1 MSEAPP
7 DSTRQG
13 STDRAPWKE
22 TPIMTDFSRK
32 AARLQF
38 VALLTVLAV
47 ALIVA
52 TGITTGAFVLSFS
65 VLRDLARQG
74 LLPEDL
80 AWIFPAMIDGAIFLS
95 TVAVVVLNKLDIA
108 ARDKRFY
115 IALAMVVICISVYGN
130 AYHAYHAASAAQR
143 NVAAGTDLGFTPLS
157 PVGASLIA
165 IIPPFLVLAL
175 THGVG
180 ILIKAIGAAH
190 TQYQNATRN
199 DAGQQSY
206 PDHDAPDADI
216 APIEPT
222 AGLFPASE
230 PVAHSQLDD
239 AAPAAGGVD
248 GLTAPAAS
256 SVASPVTVPDDRARA
271 TNDVAALSNAVA
283 GGDIEP
289 RNDASGLPSAL
300 QFVEHS
306 DQFDD
311 DGVRA
316 TARLRL
322 TEPNLT
328 WAEIAARTD
337 VRAASTALRRWTRAK
352 ETMATAGFIIDEDNP
367 LAVQEQ
373 LPVRELVAQ

>member
-143 NVAAGTDLGFTPLS
+143 NVAAGTDLGFIPLS

-199 DAGQQSY
+199 DAGQQPY
-206 PDHDAPDADI
+206 PADYTPDADI
-216 APIEPT
+216 APIETT
-222 AGLFPASE
+222 AKLFPASE
-230 PVAHSQLDD
+230 PVAHPQLVD
-239 AAPAAGGVD
+239 AAPAAGSID

-256 SVASPVTVPDDRARA
+256 SVASPVTVPDDRAPA
-271 TNDVAALSNAVA
+271 TNDVAPLSNAVA

-352 ETMATAGFIIDEDNP
+352 ETMATAGFIVDEDNP

>member
-32 AARLQF
+32 AARVQF

-52 TGITTGAFVLSFS
+52 TGITTGAFILSFS

-108 ARDKRFY
+108 VRDKRFY

-143 NVAAGTDLGFTPLS
+143 SVASGTDLGFVPLS

-165 IIPPFLVLAL
+165 VIPPFLVLAL

-190 TQYQNATRN
+190 TQYQNAIRN
-199 DAGQQSY
+199 DAGQQ
-206 PDHDAPDADI
+206 PHHRNDASRADI
-216 APIEPT
+216 APTET
-222 AGLFPASE
+222 ATGLFPVS
-230 PVAHSQLDD
+230 PLVAHRQLDD
-239 AAPAAGGVD
+239 AAPATGVVD
-248 GLTAPAAS
+248 G
-256 SVASPVTVPDDRARA
+256 VTVPGASGVASSATVPVDHAPA
-271 TNDVAALSNAVA
+271 TNDVASLGNAVA
-283 GGDIEP
+283 GG
-289 RNDASGLPSAL
+289 LH
-300 QFVEHS
+300 VV
-306 DQFDD
+306 DQ
-311 DGVRA
+311 
-316 TARLRL
+316 
-322 TEPNLT
+322 
-328 WAEIAARTD
+328 
-337 VRAASTALRRWTRAK
+337 
-352 ETMATAGFIIDEDNP
+352 
-367 LAVQEQ
+367 
-373 LPVRELVAQ
+373 PVVV

>member
-74 LLPEDL
+74 LLPENL

-143 NVAAGTDLGFTPLS
+143 NVASGTDLGFTPLS

-199 DAGQQSY
+199 DAGQQPY
-206 PDHDAPDADI
+206 PDHDAPHADI
-216 APIEPT
+216 APIEPS

-230 PVAHSQLDD
+230 PVAHPQLDD
-239 AAPAAGGVD
+239 AAPAGGID
-248 GLTAPAAS
+248 GLTVPAAS
-256 SVASPVTVPDDRARA
+256 SVASPVTVPDHRAPA
-271 TNDVAALSNAVA
+271 TNNVAPLSNADA

-352 ETMATAGFIIDEDNP
+352 ETMATAGFIVDEDNP

>member
-38 VALLTVLAV
+38 FALLTVLAV

-199 DAGQQSY
+199 DAGQLPY
-206 PDHDAPDADI
+206 RDDDAPDADI

-222 AGLFPASE
+222 AGPFPASE
-230 PVAHSQLDD
+230 PVAHPQLAD
-239 AAPAAGGVD
+239 AAPAAGGID
-248 GLTAPAAS
+248 GLTAPAAY
-256 SVASPVTVPDDRARA
+256 SVASPVTVPDDRASA
-271 TNDVAALSNAVA
+271 TNDVAPLGNAVA

-289 RNDASGLPSAL
+289 RNDGSGLPSAL

-352 ETMATAGFIIDEDNP
+352 ETMATAGFIIDDGYP

>member
-32 AARLQF
+32 AARVQF

-130 AYHAYHAASAAQR
+130 AYHAYRAASAAQR
-143 NVAAGTDLGFTPLS
+143 IWNHTP
-157 PVGASLIA
+157 
-165 IIPPFLVLAL
+165 
-175 THGVG
+175 
-180 ILIKAIGAAH
+180 
-190 TQYQNATRN
+190 
-199 DAGQQSY
+199 
-206 PDHDAPDADI
+206 
-216 APIEPT
+216 
-222 AGLFPASE
+222 
-230 PVAHSQLDD
+230 
-239 AAPAAGGVD
+239 
-248 GLTAPAAS
+248 
-256 SVASPVTVPDDRARA
+256 
-271 TNDVAALSNAVA
+271 
-283 GGDIEP
+283 
-289 RNDASGLPSAL
+289 
-300 QFVEHS
+300 
-306 DQFDD
+306 
-311 DGVRA
+311 
-316 TARLRL
+316 
-322 TEPNLT
+322 
-328 WAEIAARTD
+328 
-337 VRAASTALRRWTRAK
+337 
-352 ETMATAGFIIDEDNP
+352 
-367 LAVQEQ
+367 
-373 LPVRELVAQ
+373 

>member
-1 MSEAPP
+1 
-7 DSTRQG
+7 
-13 STDRAPWKE
+13 
-22 TPIMTDFSRK
+22 MTDFSRK
-32 AARLQF
+32 AARVQF

-143 NVAAGTDLGFTPLS
+143 NVALGADLGFVPLS

-199 DAGQQSY
+199 DAGQQPS
-206 PDHDAPDADI
+206 PHHDAPHAGI
-216 APIEPT
+216 APPEPT
-222 AGLFPASE
+222 AEQFPASS
-230 PVAHSQLDD
+230 PVARPQLDD
-239 AAPAAGGVD
+239 AAAAAVDID
-248 GLTAPAAS
+248 GLTAAPTAS
-256 SVASPVTVPDDRARA
+256 SIASAVTVPDDRAPA
-271 TNDVAALSNAVA
+271 TNDVAQLSNAVA
-283 GGDIEP
+283 GGDVEP
-289 RNDASGLPSAL
+289 RNNAGEHASAL

-306 DQFDD
+306 DQFDDD

-328 WAEIAARTD
+328 WAEIAARTE

-352 ETMATAGFIIDEDNP
+352 ETMATAGFIIDDGNP

>member
-32 AARLQF
+32 AARVQF

-130 AYHAYHAASAAQR
+130 AYHAYRAASAAQR
-143 NVAAGTDLGFTPLS
+143 NVASGTDLGFVPLS

-165 IIPPFLVLAL
+165 VIPPFLVLAL

-199 DAGQQSY
+199 DAGQQ
-206 PDHDAPDADI
+206 PDPHQDASDVDI
-216 APIEPT
+216 APIEPA
-222 AGLFPASE
+222 AGLFPAS
-230 PVAHSQLDD
+230 PFVAHRQLHD
-239 AAPAAGGVD
+239 AVPAAGVVD
-248 GLTAPAAS
+248 GVTAPTVSGLPS
-256 SVASPVTVPDDRARA
+256 SATVPVDHPAA
-271 TNDVAALSNAVA
+271 TKDVAPLSNAVA
-283 GGDIEP
+283 AGNGEP
-289 RNDASGLPSAL
+289 RNGTDDLASAL

-337 VRAASTALRRWTRAK
+337 VRAASTALHRWGRAK
-352 ETMATAGFIIDEDNP
+352 EAMATAGFIVDEDNTP
-367 LAVQEQ
+367 AMQEQ